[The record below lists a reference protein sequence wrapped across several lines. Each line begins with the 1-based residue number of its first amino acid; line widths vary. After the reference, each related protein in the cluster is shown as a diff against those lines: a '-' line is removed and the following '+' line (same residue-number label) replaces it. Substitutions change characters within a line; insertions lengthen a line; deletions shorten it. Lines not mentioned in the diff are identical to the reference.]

1 MRQMRAKA
9 PSNRA
14 KGLHPVGADI
24 RPKSAASRF
33 DSNRLLFA
41 REDDVSYQRIDLISP
56 AVAAEYTIMP
66 DAWLQVVPLEIRSQS
81 RAQLVRGCGLSDR
94 AYVVALAFDREQ
106 HGALDGPRL
115 DQAIP
120 ACPRPRHAPGTRG
133 ARFPDRTPR

>member
-1 MRQMRAKA
+1 M
-9 PSNRA
+9 
-14 KGLHPVGADI
+14 
-24 RPKSAASRF
+24 SAAGGGRHKAEKRGFSF

-66 DAWLQVVPLEIRSQS
+66 DAWFQGVPLAIRSQS
-81 RAQLVRGCGLSDR
+81 RAQLVRGCGFSDR

-115 DQAIP
+115 DQLA
-120 ACPRPRHAPGTRG
+120 AP
-133 ARFPDRTPR
+133 FQP